1 LLPAEKYG
9 ELTVLLPAGQIQLD
23 AALAVELLHRRLMR
37 FDDQD
42 YLLCIGD
49 PVAIGLA
56 TAVAASRNYGRVKLL
71 KWDRQEHRY
80 YVVKANI
87 QEN

>member
-1 LLPAEKYG
+1 
-9 ELTVLLPAGQIQLD
+9 
-23 AALAVELLHRRLMR
+23 MR